1 MNDVDVSKFK
11 TSTATASSTD
21 LNTTSHTSASGS
33 EIIAETTTVAAP
45 RHASK
50 NKRSERTINLILK
63 ATEKVILE
71 SGAARITI
79 HDVCKHAGISRGTFY
94 RYFSAQDDLL
104 ETFSRHKRDRF
115 HSDLKKK
122 LAPYNDPDERFSKL
136 VEYLDAYL
144 ENGQARRLLAVA
156 PDYAM
161 QWFVS
166 IFNDSINC
174 FQEDLKI
181 VFDDWEKKLGVKLDR
196 ELICELIIR
205 YILSEQLVPSGKL
218 RRTMPL
224 RVGVLIQNI
233 IVGTL
238 RKA

>member
-1 MNDVDVSKFK
+1 MVSGDMEN
-11 TSTATASSTD
+11 TSKMSTLGSKEDPEKPNVVAT
-21 LNTTSHTSASGS
+21 
-33 EIIAETTTVAAP
+33 
-45 RHASK
+45 RHVSK
-50 NKRSERTINLILK
+50 NKRSERTINLILN

-71 SGAARITI
+71 SGASRITI
-79 HDVCKHAGISRGTFY
+79 NNVCKYAGISRGTFY

-104 ETFSRHKRDRF
+104 EAFSHHKRDRF
-115 HSDLKKK
+115 HSNLRKQ
-122 LAPYNDPDERFSKL
+122 LAPYSDPDEKFAKL

-144 ENGQARRLLAVA
+144 ENGQARRLLLIA

-161 QWFVS
+161 RWFES
-166 IFNDSINC
+166 IFQDSINC

-181 VFDDWEKKLGVKLDR
+181 IFDSWDIKLGVKLDR

-218 RRTMPL
+218 RRSMPL
-224 RVGVLIQNI
+224 RIGVMIQSI
-233 IVGTL
+233 IVGTM